1 MERIYDMI
9 EVSHREQQ
17 FVAVANGKAYAI
29 NECFYLIL
37 SSLKKDATLEEAV
50 GNLEQFY
57 NLDCND
63 KQNIVDSFQSFIR
76 KISTTV
82 STVNNSYIKFQHTL
96 LRSSLVV
103 AVSRLFKV
111 LFGVKIF
118 WLVFVLASIV
128 NILFFVLIDKDGI
141 SLSLL
146 SFSLGDFLILFM
158 LSNAFVLLH
167 ELGHSTASL
176 RNGIQPGKIGF
187 GFYLIFPVLFSDVT
201 KSWLLPRRKRLVVN
215 AGGVYF
221 QLIVN
226 VLLMSGYVLGANS
239 ASENYL
245 RYLILSNTLVILYS
259 LLPFFRND
267 GYWVYSDLF
276 DIPNLI
282 EKADNFRW
290 KDKQGRFSLPILQ
303 FAILN
308 WFFRG
313 YIALKLLEYVVSF
326 IMDLHSPYFTLQYLK
341 SFIVSVA
348 CCYGFYKLV
357 LSMFKLCSMNKIKEG
372 Y

>member
-1 MERIYDMI
+1 M
-9 EVSHREQQ
+9 
-17 FVAVANGKAYAI
+17 F
-29 NECFYLIL
+29 L
-37 SSLKKDATLEEAV
+37 SYIIIFEKDATLEEAV

-118 WLVFVLASIV
+118 WLVLVLASIV

-176 RNGIQPGKIGF
+176 RHGIQPGKIGF

-259 LLPFFRND
+259 LLPFLEMMAI
-267 GYWVYSDLF
+267 GCILTSLTY
-276 DIPNLI
+276 LI
-282 EKADNFRW
+282 
-290 KDKQGRFSLPILQ
+290 
-303 FAILN
+303 
-308 WFFRG
+308 
-313 YIALKLLEYVVSF
+313 
-326 IMDLHSPYFTLQYLK
+326 
-341 SFIVSVA
+341 
-348 CCYGFYKLV
+348 
-357 LSMFKLCSMNKIKEG
+357 
-372 Y
+372 

>member
-1 MERIYDMI
+1 MI

-50 GNLEQFY
+50 DNLGQFY
-57 NLDCND
+57 TLNSND
-63 KQNIVDSFQSFIR
+63 KQNIIDSFLSFIR
-76 KISTTV
+76 KV
-82 STVNNSYIKFQHTL
+82 SANVGIVDNNYITFQHTM

-103 AVSRLFKV
+103 AISRLFKV
-111 LFGVKIF
+111 LFGVKVF
-118 WLVFVLASIV
+118 WSVLLLSSIV
-128 NILFFVLIDKDGI
+128 NVLFFALIDRDGI

-146 SFSLGDFLILFM
+146 SFSLGDFFILFV

-176 RNGIQPGKIGF
+176 RHGIQPGKIGF

-215 AGGVYF
+215 AGGVYS
-221 QLIVN
+221 QLIIN
-226 VLLMSGYVLGANS
+226 VLLMGGYVWTGDSVA
-239 ASENYL
+239 ENNL

-267 GYWVYSDLF
+267 GYWVYSDFF

-282 EKADNFRW
+282 EKADRFCW
-290 KDKQGRFSLPILQ
+290 KDNQGQFRLPILL
-303 FAILN
+303 FAVLN
-308 WFFRG
+308 WLFRG
-313 YIALKLLEYVVSF
+313 YIALKLLEYVLSF
-326 IMDLHSPYFTLQYLK
+326 IMNLHSPYFTLQYLK
-341 SFIVSVA
+341 SFVVSVA

-357 LSMFKLCSMNKIKEG
+357 LSAFKISTTNRIKGG

>member
-1 MERIYDMI
+1 MDRIYDMI

-118 WLVFVLASIV
+118 WPVLLLASIV

-176 RNGIQPGKIGF
+176 RHGIQPGKIGF

-245 RYLILSNTLVILYS
+245 RLYILI
-259 LLPFFRND
+259 
-267 GYWVYSDLF
+267 
-276 DIPNLI
+276 
-282 EKADNFRW
+282 
-290 KDKQGRFSLPILQ
+290 
-303 FAILN
+303 
-308 WFFRG
+308 
-313 YIALKLLEYVVSF
+313 
-326 IMDLHSPYFTLQYLK
+326 
-341 SFIVSVA
+341 
-348 CCYGFYKLV
+348 
-357 LSMFKLCSMNKIKEG
+357 
-372 Y
+372 